1 MALNYELGKIANFKQ
16 ICFQDNKMNPLTHAL
31 IFATM
36 ALGINEITKQNW
48 KTFYSRLHLW
58 EKVNGT
64 YLTKNSLPI
73 YITAEEVKKHI
84 GLSTN
89 ASSVTTLRFLKS
101 FARKLE
107 DIEQSI
113 DR

>member
-1 MALNYELGKIANFKQ
+1 MALNYELGKILNFKQ
-16 ICFQDNKMNPLTHAL
+16 VCFRNSKMNPVTHAL

-36 ALGINEITKQNW
+36 AVGLNEITKQKW
-48 KTFYSRLHLW
+48 KKFYSRLHVW

-64 YLTKNSLPI
+64 YLTKNGLPI
-73 YITAEEVKKHI
+73 YITAEEVKEHI

-89 ASSVTTLRFLKS
+89 ASQTTALGFLKNFS
-101 FARKLE
+101 RKLS